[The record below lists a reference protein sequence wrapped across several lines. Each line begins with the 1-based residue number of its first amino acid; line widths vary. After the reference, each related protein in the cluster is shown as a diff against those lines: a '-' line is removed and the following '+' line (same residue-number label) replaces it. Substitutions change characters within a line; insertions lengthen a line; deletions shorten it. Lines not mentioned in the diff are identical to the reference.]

1 MTSASKSETS
11 QQVQAFKRLNT
22 DEQLAVLALI
32 YNQIAD
38 SLPSGSLTGT
48 SVTGLVTQVE
58 QLSQQEQLDALR
70 DLLPAQ
76 KTDQDEVVLDP
87 HPSKALAELATGG
100 NTVKTGEYGSLATD
114 SKLAFWYQ
122 LAQKLGSTVTAI
134 PTDYHVSSEATEF
147 LNSFSRLD
155 TEQQLTTVGQLLG

>member
-1 MTSASKSETS
+1 MTSASKSES

-38 SLPSGSLTGT
+38 SLPSGSLTGA
-48 SVTGLVTQVE
+48 SANGLVTQVE

-87 HPSKALAELATGG
+87 HPSKALVELATGG
-100 NTVKTGEYGSLATD
+100 NTVKTGEYGSLDTD

-155 TEQQLTTVGQLLG
+155 REQQLTTVGQLLG